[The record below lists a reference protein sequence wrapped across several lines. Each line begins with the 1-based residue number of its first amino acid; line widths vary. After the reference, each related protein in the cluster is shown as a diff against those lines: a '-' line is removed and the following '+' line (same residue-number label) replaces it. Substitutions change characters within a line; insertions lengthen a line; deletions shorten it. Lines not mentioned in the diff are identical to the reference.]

1 MTLLLAIW
9 RTFPAWLWAL
19 AASALII
26 AGLGFA
32 LADAHRTIG
41 EKNEALRTA
50 ALELRKASTAIQ
62 ERDDRL
68 REFARTER
76 GNAEANAIQ
85 CSDSVTQAFNRGVA
99 AGRAVCQVR
108 P

>member
-26 AGLGFA
+26 AGLGLA

-41 EKNEALRTA
+41 EKNEALRQASRNLDA
-50 ALELRKASTAIQ
+50 AARAIR

-68 REFARTER
+68 RQITGTER

-85 CSDSVTQAFNRGVA
+85 CSDSVTVAFNRGVA

-108 P
+108 Q